1 MEKHT
6 NNTPSENAQEA
17 QDGKTVE
24 QDRVRESRRRFA
36 MALSGSGVILSLAS
50 KPVMG
55 STYSC
60 TGSGGMSGNTS
71 SHGAKISCLA
81 CSPGYWKTSPGT
93 WPSPYYPYSLCNC
106 SGGAPVPVPG
116 KSPSNFLTVFGAG
129 PNQTMMWV
137 LQNSPGSREFHATA
151 ALLNAAKA
159 AAMGMP
165 SAYTV
170 SEITQMYRNGA
181 PESTFSSTYAGN
193 LHNCLA
199 GANSNDNKYQAENS
213 VFCNLIDSSGKD
225 TGTAYNKC

>member
-6 NNTPSENAQEA
+6 NNTPSENAQET
-17 QDGKTVE
+17 QDSKTVE

-60 TGSGGMSGNTS
+60 TASGNTSGNTS
-71 SHGAKISCLA
+71 SHGAKVSCLA

-93 WPSPYYPYSLCNC
+93 WPSPYYPYSICNC
-106 SGGAPVPVPG
+106 SGNKMHQPTTFA
-116 KSPSNFLTVFGAG
+116 SVFGSCPCG
-129 PNQTMMWV
+129 NQTMMWV
-137 LQNSPGSREFHATA
+137 LQNSPESREFHATA

-159 AAMGMP
+159 AAMGMH

-170 SEITQMYRNGA
+170 SEIITLYQHGA
-181 PESTFSSTYAGN
+181 PASTFSGTYSSTTE
-193 LHNCLA
+193 NCPSSLTS
-199 GANSNDNKYQAENS
+199 NSNNNAYQAES
-213 VFCNLIDSSGKD
+213 LVFCNVIKQNGTDS
-225 TGTAYNKC
+225 GTAYSC